1 MLRLLE
7 SRLWFYLIGAVFV
20 ALFYLSQKGLKLRAK
35 IPKKPQRT
43 SNDKRR
49 KGEWTPE
56 LFQTPVPPP
65 YPNWDIHKTKPL
77 PYRAFRHKYNITM
90 GIRNMEWDSWIELD
104 NEWQK
109 SHDQKLG
116 RLQERGTELFG
127 TKPQAADAVMELLEE
142 FWSYL
147 PHRYPTLFKQT
158 PKGLYNLHTGEDFV
172 FRNCKAD
179 ELAEEP
185 IVMAAKMIQ
194 DDLAIM
200 MEAPN
205 GEYHLQAGAIILPG
219 FWRFKDKFGLSLN
232 EIHTSGDV
240 PQYRQKLQTGMNKF
254 FSRLTCDKPVVRNN
268 YFIQLDNELG
278 WSKSIGDEDS
288 DRVGWY
294 TAGEAISPEQLYFRS
309 ERQSLRRLPRSG
321 AVVFTIRTYFAPIVE
336 ICQEPY
342 IPRRLLNG
350 IESWSDDVREY
361 RGYDKFK
368 DAILPYLAQEAE
380 KQEEKGYIVDTEPS
394 VYPF

>member
-109 SHDQKLG
+109 FHDQKLG

-240 PQYRQKLQTGMNKF
+240 PQ
-254 FSRLTCDKPVVRNN
+254 
-268 YFIQLDNELG
+268 
-278 WSKSIGDEDS
+278 
-288 DRVGWY
+288 
-294 TAGEAISPEQLYFRS
+294 
-309 ERQSLRRLPRSG
+309 
-321 AVVFTIRTYFAPIVE
+321 
-336 ICQEPY
+336 
-342 IPRRLLNG
+342 
-350 IESWSDDVREY
+350 
-361 RGYDKFK
+361 
-368 DAILPYLAQEAE
+368 
-380 KQEEKGYIVDTEPS
+380 
-394 VYPF
+394 